1 MLIPLLTFVVV
12 ANPMTFRTTR
22 SIFGDWIASP
32 EGLATIPGLILHA
45 LVFLFLVKIL
55 SPGRAKYRTR
65 GNQQDEE
72 ASHWQNRNELN

>member
-55 SPGRAKYRTR
+55 SPGRAKYTTR
-65 GNQQDEE
+65 GNQQDED